1 MTERFIRHGG
11 IPGWG
16 RERLRSATVVVIG
29 VGALGNEVT
38 RILAMAGA
46 GRLRICDPD
55 MVAESNLS
63 RTILFRA
70 KDIGRFKADAAAD
83 VLRDVSPGTEVEP
96 IVAPHVSGIGLA
108 TLRDAD
114 LVISCLDSVAARLS
128 LAARCNA
135 VGAGLLDAG
144 THPWG
149 GQVRYYG
156 PGGACFGCG
165 MSGQQRAV
173 QDDPWSCAAPIPD
186 TAHGA
191 SSAIAAL
198 VGAWQATSALRIL
211 FGLPTAQASLR
222 IESVGALHQT
232 ELRRDTACPLHESL
246 DATQIERIGAVT
258 TVQDVLDH
266 MVADEEAFTWA
277 SLPGGGQLL
286 RTAPSYANLTDLGIA
301 RDEILPVARRGTLR
315 ADKYFELGE
324 RSR

>member
-1 MTERFIRHGG
+1 MTERFSRHDG

-16 RERLRSATVVVIG
+16 HERLRSATVVIIG
-29 VGALGNEVT
+29 VGALGNEVA

-70 KDIGRFKADAAAD
+70 KDIGRYKADAAAD
-83 VLRDVSPGTEVEP
+83 ALRDLSPGTEVEP
-96 IVAPHVSGIGLA
+96 IVAPHVNGIGLA
-108 TLRDAD
+108 ALRDAD
-114 LVISCLDSVAARLS
+114 LVISCLDSVAARIS

-135 VGAGLLDAG
+135 VGGGLLDAG

-149 GQVRYYG
+149 GQVCYYG

-165 MSGQQRAV
+165 MSEQQRAV

-211 FGLPTAQASLR
+211 FGLPTAQASR
-222 IESVGALHQT
+222 IESVGAVHQA

-246 DATQIERIGAVT
+246 DATQIEQIGAVA
-258 TVQDVLDH
+258 TVQDVLDY
-266 MVADEEAFTWA
+266 MAADEEAFTWA
-277 SLPGGGQLL
+277 SLPDGGQLL
-286 RTAPSYANLTDLGIA
+286 RTASSCASLTDLGIA

-315 ADKYFELGE
+315 ADRYFELGE